1 MDAGP
6 DAFRPHERL
15 GAAAAGTSDLGPIS
29 PELALVDPE
38 LARRARELL
47 PEPRERPRPRPPVPE
62 APAAEPEA
70 PRPHRWARTLALAIV
85 IFAGGAASGS
95 FLGNHETGT
104 PGMTLEVRAA
114 APTARPQ
121 TTTHGVLRPPT
132 TKHAVLRPPKVAPAR
147 TTTSAPPR
155 RQRRRRVQ
163 VAWASNVLG
172 VEATVSRRGIVLVWQ
187 RPAGSARVVVLRTR
201 RGRSGSVVYR
211 GRASR
216 YRDNGLRP
224 CTGYRYTIVNYD
236 RQGHRSTG
244 VPTSVVTR
252 CG

>member
-29 PELALVDPE
+29 PELALVAPE

-104 PGMTLEVRAA
+104 PGMKLEVRAA

-121 TTTHGVLRPPT
+121 TTT
-132 TKHAVLRPPKVAPAR
+132 HAVLRPPKVAPAR

-155 RQRRRRVQ
+155 RQRRRRAQ

-172 VEATVSRRGIVLVWQ
+172 VEATVSRRDIALVWQ

-201 RGRSGSVVYR
+201 NGRSSSVVYR
-211 GRASR
+211 GRAAS
-216 YRDNGLRP
+216 YRDKGLRP
-224 CTGYRYTIVNYD
+224 CTAYGYTIVNYD
-236 RQGHRSTG
+236 RLGHRSTG